1 MLLQNQL
8 NVLVEKIENLQEKI
22 DATASVKHALSLL
35 LTLTFFSF
43 AKPTTNVFI
52 CKGKSSTKYH
62 YIKACRGLSN
72 CSTKTY
78 EVTLTKAKEM
88 GRTLCGWED

>member
-1 MLLQNQL
+1 LNKLLIIATFLTSFSINIIGS
-8 NVLVEKIENLQEKI
+8 NVY
-22 DATASVKHALSLL
+22 
-35 LTLTFFSF
+35 
-43 AKPTTNVFI
+43 I
-52 CKGKSSTKYH
+52 CKGKSSKKYH
-62 YIKACRGLSN
+62 YKKDCRGLSN